1 MRQFHPPVPA
11 AVVAITLVA
20 GLASYQGV
28 DKLVLAKGGATYGTD
43 SEPGHDSSPG
53 NGTGTGA
60 GENHGSTS
68 TTSTTVRHEPTSST
82 IPTPGDPGATT
93 STTSLTTTTEHH
105 EPGSTTST
113 TMHRETHP
121 PTTPPPT
128 TPPATEPP
136 TTPPPTTTVALL
148 SFGCMNGVTG
158 DQGWAKCGWSQS
170 KSPSFDHYVLTR
182 ELVGTPR
189 QVIFETTGVTNTY
202 FIDGPLQVGA
212 QYSYM
217 IGAFD
222 AAGHLLGQAG
232 PIHLTCCPGG
242 IATP

>member
-1 MRQFHPPVPA
+1 MRHFHPPVPA

-43 SEPGHDSSPG
+43 SESGHDAPPG
-53 NGTGTGA
+53 NGATTSEHHGA
-60 GENHGSTS
+60 SW
-68 TTSTTVRHEPTSST
+68 TTSTTVHHEPTSTT
-82 IPTPGDPGATT
+82 IPTPPVDLAPTT
-93 STTSLTTTTEHH
+93 STTSLTSTTEHH

-113 TMHRETHP
+113 TMHKE
-121 PTTPPPT
+121 TPPPT
-128 TPPATEPP
+128 ATPPTTTPPLTEPP
-136 TTPPPTTTVALL
+136 TTGPPTTTVALL

-189 QVIFETTGVTNTY
+189 QVIFETTDVTNTY

-222 AAGHLLGQAG
+222 AAGHLLGKAG